1 MDELS
6 PQQIKKQKSA
16 LLALKKELSASLA
29 SAQER
34 ARPVDLD
41 EPIGRLS
48 RMDAIQRQQIAQ
60 ATLRNQEQKLN
71 LVQAALSAMED
82 GEYGICRRCDMPI
95 DVGRL
100 RARPETS
107 LCIECAEELEQRR

>member
-1 MDELS
+1 VDELS

-29 SAQER
+29 SAQDS

-48 RMDAIQRQQIAQ
+48 RMDAIQRQQIAK
-60 ATLRNQEQKLN
+60 ATLRNQERTLN
-71 LVQAALSAMED
+71 LVEAALSAMEN
-82 GEYGICRRCDMPI
+82 GGYGVCRRCDMPI

-100 RARPETS
+100 KARPETS

>member
-1 MDELS
+1 MGELS
-6 PQQIKKQKSA
+6 PQQLKKQKAA
-16 LLALKKELSASLA
+16 LLALKKEITSSLA
-29 SAQER
+29 SAQDS

-60 ATLRNQEQKLN
+60 ATLRNQEQRLN
-71 LVQAALSAMED
+71 LVQAALNTLKD
-82 GEYGICRRCDMPI
+82 GEYGVCRRCDMPI
-95 DVGRL
+95 DLGRL
-100 RARPETS
+100 KARPETS